1 MTALPT
7 QALPTQ
13 ALPTQALPTQ
23 ATAARRR
30 AAGSASLFLSAL
42 AAAMIALGVY
52 LITLAPDLTW
62 ANGATDGGELIT
74 ASITGGIPHP
84 PGYPTYVIIGKLFS
98 LIPFG
103 TVAFRYNLLSA
114 VSAAAAVGLLAAA
127 IGIYHGRRV
136 SAPTATA
143 VALCFGFIPLVW
155 SQATVAEVYSLNL
168 LFVAAFLLAWS
179 RRGATGWTGVWLGL
193 AITTHLTSLLLL
205 PLLFIGRRE
214 DRARVAGGMLVGLSP
229 LLLLPLLALGD
240 SPVMWGQPTDLQ
252 GWWWLVSGQLYS
264 ANLQLPD
271 AERALSLLRA
281 LALGPVAYLFIG
293 KSQNAI
299 PLATERPLFVHARR
313 STLALTT
320 VAMLYMAF
328 ALCYATADTAVLLL
342 PGLMLIALLAAPS
355 ASRLGWA
362 LWLLPA
368 LLVPVAYPTRN
379 LSGDHQPRILATA
392 LLRDAPPDAI
402 LLAPGDRT
410 IFTLWYFHH
419 VEGQRPD
426 LIPVD
431 ANLFAFDWYRERLR
445 ARYPEIFVPEQDNL
459 DLFEQQNGRIRPVCR
474 AGLVSR
480 PSQPGASSAAAAS
493 GNAPYLYCT
502 EGNY

>member
-13 ALPTQALPTQ
+13 P
-23 ATAARRR
+23 TAARRR
-30 AAGSASLFLSAL
+30 AADSVSPCLSAL
-42 AAAMIALGVY
+42 VAAMIALGVY
-52 LITLAPDLTW
+52 LLTLAPDLTW

-127 IGIYHGRRV
+127 IGVYHGRRV

-179 RRGATGWTGVWLGL
+179 RRGATGWSGVWLGL

-240 SPVMWGQPTDLQ
+240 SPVMWGQPTDLH

-264 ANLQLPD
+264 ANLQLPN
-271 AERALSLLRA
+271 AERVLALLRA

-293 KSQNAI
+293 KGRIATPSAI
-299 PLATERPLFVHARR
+299 EEPSFAHTRH
-313 STLALTT
+313 STLALAT
-320 VAMLYMAF
+320 VATLYAAF

-342 PGLMLIALLAAPS
+342 PGLMLIALLAAPF

-362 LWLLPA
+362 LWLLPV
-368 LLVPVAYPTRN
+368 LLVPVAYPSRN
-379 LSGDHQPRILATA
+379 LSDDHQPRVLATT
-392 LLRDAPPDAI
+392 LLHDAPPGAI
-402 LLAPGDRT
+402 LLTPGDRT

-445 ARYPEIFVPEQDNL
+445 VRYPEIFMPEQDNL
-459 DLFEQQNGRIRPVCR
+459 DLFEQQNAHRRPVCR
-474 AGLVSR
+474 VGLVSR
-480 PSQPGASSAAAAS
+480 PLQPDGTPAAVVPD
-493 GNAPYLYCT
+493 NAPYLYCI
-502 EGNY
+502 EGSY